1 MVKRLIHIAIL
12 LLLTLTASAQQL
24 YMQIEVLQPAE
35 VKLPNEVRSLLLM
48 DNTPLTGTV
57 PRQCLFAAATA
68 LEDTERFDEASVLNT
83 LASDIDSLL
92 DLYDADAVLALNA
105 IVLSDYEGKCFW
117 TVHFSSKRSY
127 SFFTNTELTPETEEP
142 AAYVGEQMAFILAPY
157 WETEDRYFYSDDNPQ
172 IRDGIWS
179 VKRQDWE
186 QAIEAWKQVE
196 GDPSKAYAAANIAV
210 ALEMLDRYDEA
221 IEWTDR
227 AIKLFSRLRGA
238 DAAQQVVNLR
248 YYGEQLNERKNFSL

>member
-12 LLLTLTASAQQL
+12 LFLTLSASAQQL

-35 VKLPNEVRSLLLM
+35 VKLPKEVRSLLLM

-186 QAIEAWKQVE
+186 QAIEAWKHVE

-227 AIKLFSRLRGA
+227 AIKLFSRMRGA